1 MNIRE
6 YNGKRPQV
14 ATSAYIDPNAVVIG
28 DVHVGEDVSFWP
40 LSVARGDVHT
50 LRIGKGTNV
59 QDLTVLHATHDS
71 KYVPGGLGLTI
82 GEYVTVGHRCILHAC
97 RVEDY
102 ALIGMG
108 STVMDGATVCS
119 RAMLGANTLVPEGK
133 RLEGGYLY
141 LGSPARQARAL
152 TASEVEFL
160 EYSARHYIV
169 LKDHYLKSA

>member
-14 ATSAYIDPNAVVIG
+14 ADSAYIDPSAVVIG

-50 LRIGKGTNV
+50 LRIGRGTNI
-59 QDLTVLHATHDS
+59 QDLTVLHGTHDS
-71 KYVPGGLGLTI
+71 QYLPGGRGLEI

-97 RVEDY
+97 CVEDN

-108 STVMDGATVCS
+108 STIMDGATICS
-119 RAMLGANTLVPEGK
+119 RTMLGANTLVPEGK
-133 RLEGGYLY
+133 HLEGGYLY
-141 LGSPARQARAL
+141 LGSPVRQVRAL
-152 TASEVEFL
+152 TGHEIDFL
-160 EYSARHYIV
+160 EYSARHYVV
-169 LKDHYLKSA
+169 LKDHYLKST